1 MDTERGGTR
10 MQHTVRQIDKAN
22 SHRHADTDM
31 HSQTPLRLLRREGAD
46 AGVKKAK
53 EMVLRESTGKE
64 ERGIEERRDRKVH
77 GHRDVTTTHYQY
89 Q

>member
-1 MDTERGGTR
+1 
-10 MQHTVRQIDKAN
+10 MQHTVRQIDADMQSQTC

-31 HSQTPLRLLRREGAD
+31 HSQTPSRLLRREGAD
-46 AGVKKAK
+46 AGVKKAI

-64 ERGIEERRDRKVH
+64 ERGIGRKIEKYTAQRR
-77 GHRDVTTTHYQY
+77 YNNQY